1 MSYTND
7 AVLSSEDPRLERSH
21 GTDDL
26 TAEASTLRWAP
37 GFRPYTIQLD
47 GITAQLATERK
58 SEGRIYAWVYDLGSN
73 RKLTV
78 YND

>member
-37 GFRPYTIQLD
+37 GFR
-47 GITAQLATERK
+47 
-58 SEGRIYAWVYDLGSN
+58 IYAWVYDLGSN